1 MGVLSMPPFC
11 VMLCAR
17 LFGKGSDAMDYLW
30 SPWRYQYMALVTG
43 GKQPECI
50 FCDSLARKD
59 DAETL
64 IVHRGEKTFVI
75 LNRFPYTS
83 GHVMIVPYAHVAE
96 LNSCDLGTLAEM
108 MKLAQSTEKA
118 LRAIY
123 QPDGMNL
130 GMNLGRAAGAGVVGH
145 LHLHVLPRWIGDSN
159 FMTVTGETRVHP
171 EELKTTYERLHKVL
185 A

>member
-1 MGVLSMPPFC
+1 
-11 VMLCAR
+11 
-17 LFGKGSDAMDYLW
+17 MDYLW
-30 SPWRYQYMALVTG
+30 TPWRYQYMEQAAA
-43 GKQPECI
+43 GKQPNCI
-50 FCDSLARKD
+50 FCDALARNK

-64 IVHRGEKTFVI
+64 IVKRGAKSFII

-96 LNSCDLGTLAEM
+96 LNLCDMATLDEM
-108 MKLAQSTEKA
+108 MLSVQRVETAFRTTYK
-118 LRAIY
+118 
-123 QPDGMNL
+123 PDGMNV

-145 LHLHVLPRWIGDSN
+145 LHLHALPRWIGDSN

-171 EELKTTYERLHKVL
+171 EDLQVTYQRLSKAL

>member
-1 MGVLSMPPFC
+1 
-11 VMLCAR
+11 
-17 LFGKGSDAMDYLW
+17 MDYIW
-30 SPWRYQYMALVTG
+30 TPWRYQYMAQAAE

-50 FCDSLARKD
+50 FCDAAARKD

-64 IVHRGEKTFVI
+64 IVHRGKKAFVI

-83 GHVMIVPYAHVAE
+83 GHVMIVPYAHIAE
-96 LNSCDLGTLAEM
+96 LNLCEAGTLDEM
-108 MKLAQSTEKA
+108 MRLAQSVETA
-118 LRAIY
+118 LHSNY
-123 QPDGMNL
+123 KPDGMNL

-171 EELKTTYERLHKVL
+171 EDLKTTYERLSSAL
-185 A
+185 G